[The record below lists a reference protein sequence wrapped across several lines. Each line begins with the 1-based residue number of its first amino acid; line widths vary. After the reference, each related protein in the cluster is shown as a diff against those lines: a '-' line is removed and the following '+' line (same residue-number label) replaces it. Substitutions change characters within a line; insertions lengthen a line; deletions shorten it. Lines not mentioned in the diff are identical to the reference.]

1 MEHKDNKEKVIQK
14 KKVLGYLAL
23 FFVIF
28 HFTTI
33 LITTFPKNY
42 SPKLLQTASNYY
54 VSPLFNQKWGMF
66 APCPLTAHQLK
77 FILYFDDKVT
87 DTIVPSVDYF
97 KYHSWLRFSHHGD
110 LAIGEYNM
118 MYWVK
123 IDLDDLKIKPNA
135 TIIESQKQKFYK
147 TRGYYY
153 LKNYLNGYALKYYE
167 KKPIKADVILNY
179 YNVKNHQLNTYN
191 FKNLK

>member
-14 KKVLGYLAL
+14 KKWLGYLAL

-33 LITTFPKNY
+33 LITTFPENY
-42 SPKLLQTASNYY
+42 SPKALQTFSNHY

-66 APCPLTAHQLK
+66 APCPLTGHQLK
-77 FILYFDDKVT
+77 FKLYFKDTQT
-87 DTIVPSVDYF
+87 DTITPSENYF
-97 KYHSWLRFSHHGD
+97 KYHSWLRFTHHGD
-110 LAIGEYNM
+110 LATGEYNM

-123 IDLDDLKIKPNA
+123 QDLDGLDFKPNS
-135 TIIESQKQKFYK
+135 TVLESQKNQFYK
-147 TRGYYY
+147 TRGYFH
-153 LKNYLNGYALKYYE
+153 LKNYVNGYALKYYDTLPTE
-167 KKPIKADVILNY
+167 YDVFLNY
-179 YNVKNHQLNTYN
+179 YDVISHQTYTYT